1 MASAAVSRL
10 RTIVL
15 DLRQRLWAKP
25 LFACLLS
32 VLGVGLA
39 WMLDAEWLMKNP
51 PDISADSI
59 ESLLSI
65 MASSMLV
72 IAIFAA
78 GAMVS
83 AYASASNNS
92 SPRSFPLVLADD
104 SSQNAYSIFVGAF
117 IFGVV
122 GLVAVE
128 NSSFDTVG
136 RFVLFIE
143 TAVVFALV
151 ILTFVRWVDRIARLG
166 RQGNTNDRAEDAV
179 TGAIRRYRRAPLRGG
194 VPATGLPGGSLPIEA
209 DDVGYVCALDMA
221 CLQDCAKQNQLVI
234 EVAALPGAFMVPGRA
249 LVRVA
254 GARGGLPEN
263 VIRALRSA
271 FRISRTREFDG
282 DPRFGMVV
290 LSEIA
295 GRALSP
301 AVNDP
306 GTAIDVTGRL
316 VRIFVQWVRT
326 VPEGGSPDY
335 PLVQVP
341 EISLSD
347 LVEDAFTAI
356 ARDGAGS
363 IEVGTR
369 LMKCLQTLASL
380 GNEELATAARAQA
393 RLALAHAERHME
405 LPAQLARLRALA
417 SFAD

>member
-1 MASAAVSRL
+1 MAHTISRIGDLL
-10 RTIVL
+10 RS
-15 DLRQRLWAKP
+15 LRQRLWARP
-25 LFACLLS
+25 LAACLLS

-39 WMLDAEWLMKNP
+39 WLLDAEWVMKDP
-51 PDISADSI
+51 PEISADSI

-143 TAVVFALV
+143 TAIVFALV

-166 RQGNTNDRAEDAV
+166 RQGNTIDRAEQAAEGAV
-179 TGAIRRYRRAPLRGG
+179 GRYCRFPLRGG
-194 VPATGLPGGSLPIEA
+194 IPATGLSTGWMPLDA
-209 DDVGYVCALDMA
+209 DEVGYVCSINMA
-221 CLQDCAKQNQLVI
+221 CLQDCAKQNQLAV
-234 EVAALPGAFMVPGRA
+234 EVVALPGAFMVPGRPLMRIA
-249 LVRVA
+249 GVGGELPGDVA
-254 GARGGLPEN
+254 K
-263 VIRALRSA
+263 ALRSA
-271 FRISRTREFDG
+271 FRIARCREFAD
-282 DPRFGMVV
+282 DPRFGLVV

-316 VRIFVQWVRT
+316 VRVFVKLVRT
-326 VPEGGSPDY
+326 SPEGASPDF

-341 EISLSD
+341 ELSLAD

-363 IEVGTR
+363 FEVSCR
-369 LMKCLQTLASL
+369 LLKGLQTLASL
-380 GNEELATAARAQA
+380 GNQELATAARRQA
-393 RLALAHAERHME
+393 RQALALMEMHIE
-405 LPAQLARLRALA
+405 LPAHRERLRALA

>member
-1 MASAAVSRL
+1 MPDALASWLRRRL
-10 RTIVL
+10 L

-25 LFACLLS
+25 LAACVLS
-32 VLGVGLA
+32 VMGVGLA
-39 WMLDAEWLMKNP
+39 WMLDAEWLMKDP
-51 PDISADSI
+51 PEVSADSI

-143 TAVVFALV
+143 TALVFALV

-166 RQGNTNDRAEDAV
+166 RQGNTNQRAEEAV
-179 TGAIRRYRRAPLRGG
+179 TAAIRRYRRAPLRGG
-194 VPATGLPGGSLPIEA
+194 VPATGLPPDALAVEA
-209 DDVGYVCALDMA
+209 DEVGFVCAIDMQA
-221 CLQDCAKQNQLVI
+221 LQQCAADHHLQL
-234 EVAALPGAFMVPGRA
+234 EVAALPGAFMVPGRP
-249 LVRVA
+249 LLRVA
-254 GARGGLPEN
+254 GAGQGLPGN
-263 VIRALRSA
+263 VAASLRGA
-271 FRISRTREFDG
+271 FRIAQSREFDG
-282 DPRFGMVV
+282 DPRFGLVV

-316 VRIFVQWVRT
+316 VRIFVRWLQT
-326 VPEGGSPDY
+326 APEVDAPDF

-341 EISLSD
+341 ELALSD

-356 ARDGAGS
+356 VRDGAGS
-363 IEVGTR
+363 LEVSCR
-369 LMKCLQTLASL
+369 LMKALQTLASL
-380 GNEELATAARAQA
+380 GNEELAAAARAKA
-393 RLALAHAERHME
+393 REALALAELRME
-405 LPAQLARLRALA
+405 LPAHLERLRSLA

>member
-1 MASAAVSRL
+1 MITKL
-10 RTIVL
+10 RKLFL
-15 DLRQRLWAKP
+15 DLQQRLWAKP

-39 WMLDAEWLMKNP
+39 WMLDAEWVMKDP
-51 PDISADSI
+51 PEISARSI
-59 ESLLSI
+59 ETLLSI

-104 SSQNAYSIFVGAF
+104 SSRNAYSIFVGAF

-166 RQGNTNDRAEDAV
+166 RQGNTNERAEQA
-179 TGAIRRYRRAPLRGG
+179 TCAAMRRYRKSPRRGG
-194 VPATGLPGGSLPIEA
+194 VPATGLVPGALPVEA
-209 DDVGYVCALDMA
+209 EEVAYVCDIDMQA
-221 CLQDCAKQNQLVI
+221 LQDCAKQNQLIV
-234 EVAALPGAFMVPGRA
+234 EVAALPGSFMVPGRA
-249 LVRVA
+249 LMHVA
-254 GARGGLPEN
+254 GAAGELPGE
-263 VIRALRSA
+263 VARSLRSA
-271 FRISRTREFDG
+271 FHLERSREFEH
-282 DPRFGMVV
+282 DPRFGLVV

-326 VPEGGSPDY
+326 APDSESPEF

-341 EISLSD
+341 ELCLAD

-356 ARDGAGS
+356 ARDGAAS
-363 IEVGTR
+363 IEISCR
-369 LMKCLQTLASL
+369 LMKALHTLASL
-380 GNEELATAARAQA
+380 GNEELAAAARAKA
-393 RLALAHAERHME
+393 REALALAELRMQ
-405 LPAQLARLRALA
+405 LPAHLERVRALA
-417 SFAD
+417 SFAY

>member
-1 MASAAVSRL
+1 MAGKLLSRL
-10 RTIVL
+10 RTLLL

-25 LFACLLS
+25 LAACALS
-32 VLGVGLA
+32 VMGIGLA
-39 WMLDAEWLMKNP
+39 WMLDARWLMEDP
-51 PDISADSI
+51 PEISAGSI

-104 SSQNAYSIFVGAF
+104 TSQNAYSIFVGAF

-143 TAVVFALV
+143 TALVFALV

-166 RQGNTNDRAEDAV
+166 RQGNTNERAEEAV
-179 TGAIRRYRRAPLRGG
+179 TAAIKRYRRSPLRGG
-194 VPATGLPGGSLPIEA
+194 IPATGLPPGSLPIEA
-209 DDVGYVCALDMA
+209 DEVGFVCAIDMQA
-221 CLQDCAKQNQLVI
+221 LQQCASENQLVL
-234 EVAALPGAFMVPGRA
+234 EVAALPGAFMVPGRP
-249 LVRVA
+249 LLRVA
-254 GARGGLPEN
+254 GAGDALPGQLAK
-263 VIRALRSA
+263 ALRCA
-271 FRISRTREFDG
+271 FRIAQSREFDG
-282 DPRFGMVV
+282 DPRFGLVV

-316 VRIFVQWVRT
+316 VRIFVQWLRT
-326 VPEGGSPDY
+326 LPDGDSPDC

-341 EISLSD
+341 ELALSD

-363 IEVGTR
+363 LEVCCR
-369 LMKCLQTLASL
+369 LMKALQTLASL
-380 GNEELATAARAQA
+380 GNEELATAARAKA
-393 RLALAHAERHME
+393 REALALAELRMP
-405 LPAQLARLRALA
+405 LPAHLERVRALA
-417 SFAD
+417 SFAR

>member
-1 MASAAVSRL
+1 MAGALLTRL
-10 RTIVL
+10 RALLV

-25 LFACLLS
+25 LAACVMS
-32 VLGVGLA
+32 VLGIGLA
-39 WMLDAEWLMKNP
+39 WMLDAEWLMKDP
-51 PDISADSI
+51 PEISADSI

-104 SSQNAYSIFVGAF
+104 TSQNAYSIFVGAF

-136 RFVLFIE
+136 RFVLFVE
-143 TAVVFALV
+143 TALVFALV

-166 RQGNTNDRAEDAV
+166 RQGNTNQRAEEAV
-179 TGAIRRYRRAPLRGG
+179 MGAIRRYRRSPLRGG
-194 VPATGLPGGSLPIEA
+194 IPATGLPPGSRPVEA
-209 DDVGYVCALDMA
+209 DEVGYVCAIDMQA
-221 CLQDCAKQNQLVI
+221 LQQCAAKHQLVL
-234 EVAALPGAFMVPGRA
+234 EVAALPGAFMVPGRP
-249 LVRVA
+249 LLRVA
-254 GARGGLPEN
+254 GAGGELPGE
-263 VIRALRSA
+263 VAASLRAA
-271 FRISRTREFDG
+271 FRIAQSREFNG
-282 DPRFGMVV
+282 DPRFGLVV

-306 GTAIDVTGRL
+306 GTAVDVTGRL
-316 VRIFVQWVRT
+316 VRIFVQWLQT
-326 VPEGGSPDY
+326 LPEVDSPDF

-341 EISLSD
+341 ELALSD

-356 ARDGAGS
+356 ARDGAS
-363 IEVGTR
+363 SLEVSCR
-369 LMKCLQTLASL
+369 LMKALHTLASL
-380 GNEELATAARAQA
+380 GNEELAAAARAKA
-393 RLALAHAERHME
+393 REALAQAELRMQ
-405 LPAQLARLRALA
+405 LPAHLERVRALA
-417 SFAD
+417 SFAH

>member
-1 MASAAVSRL
+1 MAGRLLSRL
-10 RTIVL
+10 RALLL

-25 LFACLLS
+25 LAACLLS

-39 WMLDAEWLMKNP
+39 WVLDSEWLMRNP
-51 PDISADSI
+51 PEVSADSI

-83 AYASASNNS
+83 AYASASNHS

-104 SSQNAYSIFVGAF
+104 TSQNAYSIFVGAF

-122 GLVAVE
+122 GLVALE
-128 NSSFDTVG
+128 NSSFETVG

-166 RQGNTNDRAEDAV
+166 RQGNTNQRAEEAV
-179 TGAIRRYRRAPLRGG
+179 TGAIRSYRRSPLRGG
-194 VPATGLPGGSLPIEA
+194 VPATGLPPGSLPVEA
-209 DDVGYVCALDMA
+209 DDVGFVCAIDMA
-221 CLQDCAKQNQLVI
+221 CLQECAKQNQLVV
-234 EVAALPGAFMVPGRA
+234 EVTALPGAFMVPGRA
-249 LVRVA
+249 LVRVD
-254 GARGGLPEN
+254 GARTGVTEKVAGT
-263 VIRALRSA
+263 LRSA
-271 FRISRTREFDG
+271 FRISQTREFDG

-316 VRIFVQWVRT
+316 VRIFVEWVRT
-326 VPEGGSPDY
+326 VPEAGSPEY

-356 ARDGAGS
+356 ARDGAGT

-369 LMKCLQTLASL
+369 LMKTLNTLASL

-393 RLALAHAERHME
+393 RLALAHAELHME
-405 LPAQLARLRALA
+405 LPAQVVRLRALA

>member
-1 MASAAVSRL
+1 MAGTAVSRF
-10 RTIVL
+10 RAFVL
-15 DLRQRLWAKP
+15 DLRQRLWARP
-25 LFACLLS
+25 LAACLLS

-39 WMLDAEWLMKNP
+39 WALDAEWVMKDP
-51 PDISADSI
+51 PEVSADSI

-166 RQGNTNDRAEDAV
+166 RQGNTNQRAEEAV
-179 TGAIRRYRRAPLRGG
+179 TGAIRRYRRSPLRGG
-194 VPATGLPGGSLPIEA
+194 VPATGLPPGPLPVEA
-209 DDVGYVCALDMA
+209 DDVGFVCAIDVA
-221 CLQDCAKQNQLVI
+221 CLQECAQQNQLVV

-249 LVRVA
+249 LVRVG
-254 GARGGLPEN
+254 GARDGLPED
-263 VIRALRSA
+263 VARMLRSA
-271 FRISRTREFDG
+271 FRISRSREFDG
-282 DPRFGMVV
+282 DPRFGLVV

-326 VPEGGSPDY
+326 VPEVGSPEY

-356 ARDGAGS
+356 ARDGAAS
-363 IEVGTR
+363 IEVGSR
-369 LMKCLQTLASL
+369 LMKALHTLASL

-393 RLALAHAERHME
+393 RLALAHAELHME

>member
-1 MASAAVSRL
+1 MAGTAVSRL
-10 RTIVL
+10 RAFVL
-15 DLRQRLWAKP
+15 DLRQRLWARP
-25 LFACLLS
+25 LAACLLS

-39 WMLDAEWLMKNP
+39 WALDAEWLMKDP
-51 PDISADSI
+51 PEVSADSI

-166 RQGNTNDRAEDAV
+166 RQGNTIDRAEQAAA
-179 TGAIRRYRRAPLRGG
+179 GAIGRYCRQPLRGG
-194 VPATGLPGGSLPIEA
+194 IPATGLPAGARDLDA
-209 DDVGYVCALDMA
+209 DEVGYVCDIDLA
-221 CLQDCAKQNQLVI
+221 CLQDCAKQHQLVV
-234 EVAALPGAFMVPGRA
+234 EVMALPGAFMVPGRP
-249 LVRVA
+249 LLRVA
-254 GARGGLPEN
+254 GADGGLPGD
-263 VIRALRSA
+263 VAGTLRSA
-271 FRISRTREFDG
+271 FRIARCREFDN
-282 DPRFGMVV
+282 DPRFGLVV

-326 VPEGGSPDY
+326 VPEGSSPAY

-341 EISLSD
+341 ELSLSD

-363 IEVGTR
+363 IEVSCR
-369 LMKCLQTLASL
+369 LMKALQTLASL

-393 RLALAHAERHME
+393 RLALAHAENQMP
-405 LPAQLARLRALA
+405 LPAQLDRIRALA